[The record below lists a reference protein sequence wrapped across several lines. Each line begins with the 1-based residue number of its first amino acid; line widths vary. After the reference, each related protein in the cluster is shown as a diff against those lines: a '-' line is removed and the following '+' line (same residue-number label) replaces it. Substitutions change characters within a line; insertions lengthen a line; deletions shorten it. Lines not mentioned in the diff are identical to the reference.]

1 MSGTDKMKF
10 STRAIHAGQ
19 DPEPTSGAVNVPVF
33 FTSTYVHEELDQ
45 YKAKGYWYGRSNNP
59 TRTALETCLASL
71 ENGKHGL
78 CFASGMAATSA
89 TMNLLQSGDHVVCEE
104 DVYGGTYRLFEKV
117 LTRYGLTF
125 TYVDGSKPENIE
137 KAIKPNTKMLWF
149 ETPTNPLLRLVD
161 LKALVDIA
169 RKHSTKERKLLTVID
184 NTFASPYL
192 QNPLDYGID
201 VVVHSTTKF
210 IGGHSDVV
218 GGAVITN
225 DEQVYE
231 QVKFHQNAIG
241 GTPGPM
247 DCYLTMRG
255 LKTLAIRMQ
264 AHEKNAAEIAKFLES
279 HPAVERVLYPG
290 LKSHPQHELAKKQM
304 RGFGGMVTFVVKGGL
319 DNAKKVMGAT
329 KLFVLAESLGGV
341 ESLMTHP
348 AVMTHGAVPR
358 EEREARGF
366 VDGLVRLSV
375 GIEDLDDLMEDLKN
389 ALATVKELTPAK

>member
-71 ENGKHGL
+71 ENGKYGL

-169 RKHSTKERKLLTVID
+169 KKHSTKERKLLTVID

-192 QNPLDYGID
+192 QNPLDFGID

-218 GGAVITN
+218 GGAVITS
-225 DEQVYE
+225 DEAVYE

-319 DNAKKVMGAT
+319 DNAKKVMSAT

-375 GIEDLDDLMEDLKN
+375 GIEDLEDLMADLKN

>member
-19 DPEPTSGAVNVPVF
+19 DPEPNTGAVNVPVF

-71 ENGKHGL
+71 ENGKYGL

-161 LKALVDIA
+161 LKALVEIA
-169 RKHSTKERKLLTVID
+169 KKHSTKERKLLTVID

-192 QNPLDYGID
+192 QNPLDFGID

-218 GGAVITN
+218 GGAVITS

-290 LKSHPQHELAKKQM
+290 LASHPQHELAKKQM

-348 AVMTHGAVPR
+348 AVMTHGAVPKA
-358 EEREARGF
+358 EREARGF

-375 GIEDLDDLMEDLKN
+375 GIEDLEDLMADLKN

>member
-1 MSGTDKMKF
+1 MKF

-19 DPEPTSGAVNVPVF
+19 EPEPITGAVNTPVF

-45 YKAKGYWYGRSNNP
+45 YKSKGYWYGRSNNP

-71 ENGKHGL
+71 ENASFGL

-125 TYVDGSKPENIE
+125 SYVDGSNPENIE

-161 LKALVDIA
+161 MKALAAIA
-169 RKHSTKERKLLTVID
+169 KKKSTKGQQILTVID

-192 QNPLDYGID
+192 QNPLDAGID
-201 VVVHSTTKF
+201 IVVHSTTKY

-225 DEQVYE
+225 DEKVYE

-255 LKTLAIRMQ
+255 VKTLAIRMQ
-264 AHEKNAAEIAKFLES
+264 AHEKNAAEVAKFLES

-290 LKSHPQHELAKKQM
+290 LASHPQHELAKTQM

-375 GIEDLDDLMEDLKN
+375 GIEDIDDLLADLKT
-389 ALATVKELTPAK
+389 ALAAVKELSPAK

>member
-1 MSGTDKMKF
+1 MKF

-19 DPEPTSGAVNVPVF
+19 EPEPITGAVNTPVF
-33 FTSTYVHEELDQ
+33 FTSTYVHEELDE

-71 ENGKHGL
+71 ENAKFGL

-89 TMNLLQSGDHVVCEE
+89 TMNLLQAGDHVVCEE

-125 TYVDGSKPENIE
+125 SYVDGSKPENIE

-161 LKALVDIA
+161 VKALAAIA
-169 RKHSTKERKLLTVID
+169 KKKSTKDQQILTVID

-192 QNPLDYGID
+192 QNPLDHGID
-201 VVVHSTTKF
+201 IVVHSTTKYV
-210 IGGHSDVV
+210 GGHSDVV
-218 GGAVITN
+218 GGAVVTN
-225 DEQVYE
+225 DEKVYE

-255 LKTLAIRMQ
+255 VKTLAIRMQ
-264 AHEKNAAEIAKFLES
+264 AHEKNAMEVAKFLES

-290 LKSHPQHELAKKQM
+290 LASHPQHELAKTQM

-319 DNAKKVMGAT
+319 ENAKKVMGAT

-375 GIEDLDDLMEDLKN
+375 GIEDIDDLLADLKT
-389 ALATVKELTPAK
+389 ALAAVKELSPAK